1 MGRDATCAGAPSH
14 ARCATRRQ
22 DLSASN
28 HSTKAQL
35 LVPWDNFV
43 SMGPFVQ
50 PVSPFFSKALTGRG
64 ELLKR
69 RSYYLWPSQE
79 EAEAGNVL
87 GVASNFT
94 GHRRN
99 AFEVLSQLLT
109 IRQVVP
115 HPDYATGPGPDGCPG
130 GCPPPRSYPPPPPNP
145 PYDGEPVDIVYTWV
159 YPKDP
164 VWIALH
170 DAASPKAPGVI
181 AGANGA
187 DRFRDYKELKYSL
200 LSMGRLAP
208 WIRNIYIVVC
218 CPSRASRIQLH
229 AVTVT
234 WYLPSHAVASHWIER
249 PA

>member
-109 IRQVVP
+109 IRQ
-115 HPDYATGPGPDGCPG
+115 
-130 GCPPPRSYPPPPPNP
+130 
-145 PYDGEPVDIVYTWV
+145 
-159 YPKDP
+159 
-164 VWIALH
+164 
-170 DAASPKAPGVI
+170 
-181 AGANGA
+181 
-187 DRFRDYKELKYSL
+187 
-200 LSMGRLAP
+200 
-208 WIRNIYIVVC
+208 
-218 CPSRASRIQLH
+218 
-229 AVTVT
+229 
-234 WYLPSHAVASHWIER
+234 
-249 PA
+249 